1 LELKKE
7 LFIKRHNKPLS
18 DDYFIHKK
26 LLGEGSFGCVY
37 LGYKLNPKSDLRAI
51 KIIKKNKI
59 LD

>member
-1 LELKKE
+1 MNRIDNIKMLQSLELKKE

-37 LGYKLNPKSDLRAI
+37 LGYKLNPKSD
-51 KIIKKNKI
+51 
-59 LD
+59 